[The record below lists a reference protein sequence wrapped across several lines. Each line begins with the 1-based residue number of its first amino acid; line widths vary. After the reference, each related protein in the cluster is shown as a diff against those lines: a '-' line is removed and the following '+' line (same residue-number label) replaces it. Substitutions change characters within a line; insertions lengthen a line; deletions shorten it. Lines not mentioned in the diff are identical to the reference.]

1 MVSRQVS
8 MKIAVAGKGGV
19 GKTLVAAG
27 LAWSFARRGFQ
38 TIAVDAD
45 PTPNLGVSLGLT
57 IKEASSILP
66 ISENA
71 ALIESKTRTGFPGVY
86 SLTFSVDD
94 IIRNYA
100 VPTPSGAQLLVMGTV
115 KSMGSGCTCAANT
128 VLRSLIR
135 HLVVDRNEA
144 LVLDMEAGLE
154 HLGRGT
160 AEGVDVMLIV
170 TDANAK
176 SLETGRIITRMAK
189 ESGVPNIFLV
199 GNRIGSEDET
209 RIVSA
214 FAQETGSRL
223 IGTIPYDSAV
233 MNAGLKAD
241 PVMALEGS
249 TAMKEIEG
257 MTDNLLT
264 DADSRE
270 KTEKSPGGRK

>member
-1 MVSRQVS
+1 

-19 GKTLVAAG
+19 GKTFVAAG
-27 LAWSFARRGFQ
+27 LVWSFARRGFR

-57 IKEASSILP
+57 IREASSILP

-94 IIRNYA
+94 IIHDYT
-100 VPTPSGAQLLVMGTV
+100 VPTPSGARLLVMGTV
-115 KSMGSGCTCAANT
+115 KSMGSGCSCAANT
-128 VLRSLIR
+128 VLRTLIR
-135 HLVVDRNEA
+135 HLIVDRDEA

-160 AEGVDVMLIV
+160 AEGVDAMLVV

-176 SLETGRIITRMAK
+176 SLETARVISRMTAD
-189 ESGVPNIFLV
+189 SGVPNVFLA
-199 GNRIGSEDET
+199 GNRIGSKDEM
-209 RIVSA
+209 RIVTA
-214 FAQETGSRL
+214 FAQESESRL
-223 IGTIPYDSAV
+223 IGTIPYDPAV
-233 MNAGLKAD
+233 MKAGITAD
-241 PVMALEGS
+241 PVMALEG
-249 TAMKEIEG
+249 TPAMNAIER
-257 MTDNLLT
+257 MTESLLT
-264 DADSRE
+264 GTDLHG

>member
-1 MVSRQVS
+1 

-27 LAWSFARRGFQ
+27 LAWTFARKGLH

-57 IKEASSILP
+57 IKDASSILP
-66 ISENA
+66 ISENT
-71 ALIESKTRTGFPGVY
+71 ALIESKTRTGFPNVY

-94 IIRNYA
+94 IIRKYA

-135 HLVVDRNEA
+135 HLVVDCDEA

-160 AEGVDVMLIV
+160 AEGMDVMLIV

-176 SLETGRIITRMAK
+176 SLETARVITRMAR
-189 ESGVPNIFLV
+189 ESGIPDVV
-199 GNRIGSEDET
+199 VAGNRTGSEGEI
-209 RIVSA
+209 RILSA
-214 FAQETGSRL
+214 FAQETKSRL
-223 IGTIPYDSAV
+223 IGTIPFDPAV
-233 MNAGLKAD
+233 MRGGITAD
-241 PVMALEGS
+241 PVMALDG
-249 TAMKEIEG
+249 TPAMIAIER
-257 MTDNLLT
+257 MTDILLT
-264 DADSRE
+264 DMDFHG
-270 KTEKSPGGRK
+270 KTRKVTRRKK

>member
-1 MVSRQVS
+1 

-27 LAWSFARRGFQ
+27 LAWSFARRGFR

-45 PTPNLGVSLGLT
+45 PTPNLGISLGLT
-57 IKEASSILP
+57 VRDVSSILP

-94 IIRNYA
+94 VIRDFA

-115 KSMGSGCTCAANT
+115 KAMGSGCSCAANT
-128 VLRSLIR
+128 VLRTLIR
-135 HLVVDRNEA
+135 HLVVDRDEA

-160 AEGVDVMLIV
+160 AEGVDVMLVV

-176 SLETGRIITRMAK
+176 SIETARTIIRMAR
-189 ESGVPNIFLV
+189 ESGVTNVFV
-199 GNRIGSEDET
+199 AANRTGSENEM
-209 RIVSA
+209 RIISA
-214 FAQETGSRL
+214 FVQEIGSRL

-233 MNAGLKAD
+233 IKTGITAD
-241 PVMALEGS
+241 PVMALAG
-249 TAMKEIEG
+249 TPAMSAIER
-257 MTDNLLT
+257 MTESLLSGT
-264 DADSRE
+264 DLHG
-270 KTEKSPGGRK
+270 KTQKVTWERK

>member
-1 MVSRQVS
+1 

-27 LAWSFARRGFQ
+27 LAWSFARRGLQ

-57 IKEASSILP
+57 TREASSILP

-71 ALIESKTRTGFPGVY
+71 TLIETKTRTGFPGVY

-94 IIRNYA
+94 IIRNYT
-100 VPTPSGAQLLVMGTV
+100 VPTPSGAGLLVMGTV

-135 HLVVDRNEA
+135 HLVVDSDEA

-176 SLETGRIITRMAK
+176 SLETARVIIRMSR
-189 ESGVPNIFLV
+189 ESGVPHFFV
-199 GNRIGSEDET
+199 VANRIGSEDEM

-214 FAQETGSRL
+214 FSQEIPSRL
-223 IGTIPYDSAV
+223 IGTIPYDPAV
-233 MNAGLKAD
+233 VKTGIAAD
-241 PVMALEGS
+241 PVMTLAG
-249 TAMKEIEG
+249 TPAMRAIER
-257 MTDNLLT
+257 MTDILLR
-264 DADSRE
+264 DADLHG
-270 KTEKSPGGRK
+270 KTETSSGGKK

>member
-1 MVSRQVS
+1 

-27 LAWSFARRGFQ
+27 LAWSLARRGFR

-45 PTPNLGVSLGLT
+45 PTPNLGISLGLT
-57 IKEASSILP
+57 VKEASSIIP

-71 ALIESKTRTGFPGVY
+71 ALIEAKTRTGFPGVY

-94 IIRNYA
+94 IIRDYA

-115 KSMGSGCTCAANT
+115 KSMGSGCSCAANT
-128 VLRSLIR
+128 VLRTLIR
-135 HLVVDRNEA
+135 HLVVDREEA

-160 AEGVDVMLIV
+160 AEGVDVMLVV

-176 SLETGRIITRMAK
+176 SIGTARIITRMAA
-189 ESGVPNIFLV
+189 ESGVPNVFLA
-199 GNRIGSEDET
+199 GNRIGSNDEM
-209 RIVSA
+209 RIVTA
-214 FAQETGSRL
+214 FARETESRL
-223 IGTIPYDSAV
+223 MGTIPYDPAV
-233 MNAGLKAD
+233 MKAGITAE
-241 PVMALEGS
+241 PVMALEG
-249 TAMKEIEG
+249 TPAMNAIERITESL
-257 MTDNLLT
+257 MTGSDLHG
-264 DADSRE
+264 

>member
-1 MVSRQVS
+1 

-27 LAWSFARRGFQ
+27 VAWSFVRRGFRI
-38 TIAVDAD
+38 IAVDAD

-57 IKEASSILP
+57 IREVSSILP

-71 ALIESKTRTGFPGVY
+71 ALIETKTRTGFPGVY

-94 IIRNYA
+94 IIRDYA

-128 VLRSLIR
+128 VLRRLIR
-135 HLVVDRNEA
+135 HLVVDRDEA
-144 LVLDMEAGLE
+144 LILDMEAGLE

-160 AEGVDVMLIV
+160 AEEVDVMLVV

-176 SLETGRIITRMAK
+176 SLETARVITRISR
-189 ESGVPNIFLV
+189 ESGVPNVFV
-199 GNRIGSEDET
+199 AGNRIGSVDEM

-214 FAQETGSRL
+214 FSQETDSRL

-233 MNAGLKAD
+233 LKAGIAAD
-241 PVMALEGS
+241 PVMALEG
-249 TAMKEIEG
+249 TPAMKEIER
-257 MTDNLLT
+257 MTESLLT
-264 DADSRE
+264 GSDHHG

>member
-1 MVSRQVS
+1 

-27 LAWSFARRGFQ
+27 LAWSFAQRGFR

-57 IKEASSILP
+57 IQEASTILP

-71 ALIESKTRTGFPGVY
+71 ALIEVKTRTGFPGVY

-94 IIRNYA
+94 IIRDYA

-115 KSMGSGCTCAANT
+115 KSMGSGCSCAANT
-128 VLRSLIR
+128 VLRTLIR
-135 HLVVDRNEA
+135 HLIIDRDEA

-160 AEGVDVMLIV
+160 AEGVDVMLVV

-176 SLETGRIITRMAK
+176 SLETARTIIRIAR
-189 ESGVPNIFLV
+189 ESGVPNIFLA
-199 GNRIGSEDET
+199 GNRLGSDHEMS
-209 RIVSA
+209 IVTA
-214 FAQETGSRL
+214 FAQDTKSRL
-223 IGTIPYDSAV
+223 IGTIPFDPAV
-233 MNAGLKAD
+233 MKAGITAD
-241 PVMALEGS
+241 PVMELEG
-249 TAMKEIEG
+249 TPAMITIEQMVKTLIAG
-257 MTDNLLT
+257 
-264 DADSRE
+264 RE
-270 KTEKSPGGRK
+270 MCGNRNEKRSGGESG

>member
-1 MVSRQVS
+1 

-27 LAWSFARRGFQ
+27 LAWSLARRGFR

-57 IKEASSILP
+57 MQEASSILP

-71 ALIESKTRTGFPGVY
+71 ALIESKTQTGFPGVY

-94 IIRNYA
+94 IIRDYA

-115 KSMGSGCTCAANT
+115 KAMGSGCTCAANT
-128 VLRSLIR
+128 VLRTLIR
-135 HLVVDRNEA
+135 HLVVDRDEA

-176 SLETGRIITRMAK
+176 SLETARVIARMAR
-189 ESGVPNIFLV
+189 ESGVPNVIV
-199 GNRIGSEDET
+199 AGNRIGSEDEM
-209 RIVSA
+209 RIVSV
-214 FAQETGSRL
+214 FAQVIKSRL
-223 IGTIPYDSAV
+223 MGTIPYDSAV
-233 MNAGLKAD
+233 MKAGMAAD
-241 PVMALEGS
+241 PVMALAG
-249 TAMKEIEG
+249 TAAMSAIERI
-257 MTDNLLT
+257 TDNLLT
-264 DADSRE
+264 DTDLCG
-270 KTEKSPGGRK
+270 KTETSPGGKIP

>member
-1 MVSRQVS
+1 

-27 LAWSFARRGFQ
+27 LAWLFARKGLR

-57 IKEASSILP
+57 IKDASSILP

-71 ALIESKTRTGFPGVY
+71 ELIESKTRTGFPGVY

-94 IIRNYA
+94 IIRRYA

-135 HLVVDRNEA
+135 HLVVERDEA
-144 LVLDMEAGLE
+144 IVLDMEAGLE

-170 TDANAK
+170 TDSNAK
-176 SLETGRIITRMAK
+176 SLETARIIARMAR
-189 ESGVPNIFLV
+189 ESGVPNIFV
-199 GNRIGSEDET
+199 AGNRIGAEDEM
-209 RIVSA
+209 RILSS
-214 FAQETGSRL
+214 FAQETKSRL
-223 IGTIPYDSAV
+223 IGVIPFDPAV
-233 MNAGLKAD
+233 RKAGIISD
-241 PVMALEGS
+241 PVMVLDG
-249 TAMKEIEG
+249 TPAMRAIEQ
-257 MTDNLLT
+257 LT
-264 DADSRE
+264 DTFLTDLNLHG
-270 KTEKSPGGRK
+270 KTEKSRGRKKII

>member
-1 MVSRQVS
+1 

-27 LAWSFARRGFQ
+27 LAWSFARRGFH

-45 PTPNLGVSLGLT
+45 PAPNLGVSLGLT
-57 IKEASSILP
+57 IHEISSILP

-94 IIRNYA
+94 IIRNFA

-128 VLRSLIR
+128 VLRSLIH
-135 HLVVDRNEA
+135 HLVVDRDEA

-160 AEGVDVMLIV
+160 AQGVDVMLVV

-176 SLETGRIITRMAK
+176 SLETARIITLMAA
-189 ESGVPNIFLV
+189 ESAVPNIVIV
-199 GNRIGSEDET
+199 GNRIGSEDEM

-214 FAQETGSRL
+214 FAQEIEFSL

-233 MNAGLKAD
+233 MKAGITAD
-241 PVMALEGS
+241 PVMALAG
-249 TAMKEIEG
+249 TPAMSEIER
-257 MTDNLLT
+257 MTESLLT
-264 DADSRE
+264 GTDLHG
-270 KTEKSPGGRK
+270 KTETSPGRRK

>member
-1 MVSRQVS
+1 

-27 LAWSFARRGFQ
+27 LAWMFTRRGLR

-45 PTPNLGVSLGLT
+45 PTPNLGISLGLT
-57 IKEASSILP
+57 LSEASVILP

-94 IIRNYA
+94 IIKDFT

-115 KSMGSGCTCAANT
+115 KSMGSGCSCAANT
-128 VLRSLIR
+128 VLRTLIR
-135 HLVVDRNEA
+135 HLVVDRDDA

-160 AEGVDVMLIV
+160 AEEVDVMLVV

-176 SLETGRIITRMAK
+176 SLETARAITRMAT
-189 ESGVPNIFLV
+189 ESSVPNVFLT
-199 GNRIGSEDET
+199 GNRIGSDDEM
-209 RIVSA
+209 RIVAA
-214 FAQETGSRL
+214 FAQETKSRL
-223 IGTIPYDSAV
+223 IGMIPYDSAV
-233 MNAGLKAD
+233 MKAGITAD
-241 PVMALEGS
+241 PVMALEGTS
-249 TAMKEIEG
+249 AMQEIER
-257 MTDNLLT
+257 MTESLLAGK
-264 DADSRE
+264 DPDGKVKNYRGE
-270 KTEKSPGGRK
+270 RI

>member
-1 MVSRQVS
+1 

-27 LAWSFARRGFQ
+27 LAWSFARTGFR

-57 IKEASSILP
+57 MQEASSILP

-100 VPTPSGAQLLVMGTV
+100 VPTPSGAKLLVMGTV
-115 KSMGSGCTCAANT
+115 KAMGSGCTCAANT
-128 VLRSLIR
+128 VLRTLIR
-135 HLVVDRNEA
+135 HLVVDRDEA

-176 SLETGRIITRMAK
+176 SLETGRVIARMAR
-189 ESGVPNIFLV
+189 ESGVPDISV
-199 GNRIGSEDET
+199 AGNRIGSEEEMS
-209 RIVSA
+209 IVSD
-214 FAQETGSRL
+214 FAQEIKSRL
-223 IGTIPYDSAV
+223 LGAIPCDSAV
-233 MNAGLKAD
+233 MNAGIAAE
-241 PVMALEGS
+241 PVMALAG
-249 TAMKEIEG
+249 TPAMSAIERLTG
-257 MTDNLLT
+257 NLLARSDLYGKPDT
-264 DADSRE
+264 S
-270 KTEKSPGGRK
+270 SGRNIP

>member
-1 MVSRQVS
+1 

-27 LAWSFARRGFQ
+27 IAWSFVRQGFR

-57 IKEASSILP
+57 IREASSILP
-66 ISENA
+66 ITENA
-71 ALIESKTRTGFPGVY
+71 ALIEKKTRTGFPGVY

-94 IIRNYA
+94 IIRDYT

-115 KSMGSGCTCAANT
+115 KAMGSGCSCAANT
-128 VLRSLIR
+128 VLRTLIR
-135 HLVVDRNEA
+135 HLVVDRDEA

-160 AEGVDVMLIV
+160 AEGVDVMLVV

-176 SLETGRIITRMAK
+176 SIETARTIVRMSR
-189 ESGVPNIFLV
+189 ESRVMNVFIA
-199 GNRIGSEDET
+199 GNRIGSEDEL
-209 RIVSA
+209 RIISA
-214 FAQETGSRL
+214 FAQETESRL

-233 MNAGLKAD
+233 MKAGLTAD
-241 PVMALEGS
+241 PVMALAG
-249 TAMKEIEG
+249 TPAMSAIERI
-257 MTDNLLT
+257 TESLLT
-264 DADSRE
+264 GTDLSGE
-270 KTEKSPGGRK
+270 LEKSPGRRT

>member
-1 MVSRQVS
+1 

-27 LAWSFARRGFQ
+27 LAWIFARKGLR

-57 IKEASSILP
+57 IKDASSILP

-94 IIRNYA
+94 IIQNYA

-135 HLVVDRNEA
+135 HLVVDCDEA

-176 SLETGRIITRMAK
+176 SLETARVIARIAR
-189 ESGVPNIFLV
+189 ESGIPNILV
-199 GNRIGSEDET
+199 AGNRIESEDEK
-209 RIVSA
+209 RILSA
-214 FAQETGSRL
+214 FAQETMSRL
-223 IGTIPYDSAV
+223 IGTIPFDPAV
-233 MNAGLKAD
+233 MKAGIAAD
-241 PVMALEGS
+241 PVMVLEG
-249 TAMKEIEG
+249 TPAMNAIERL
-257 MTDNLLT
+257 TDTLLT
-264 DADSRE
+264 DTDLFR
-270 KTEKSPGGRK
+270 KTEKLQGGRK

>member
-1 MVSRQVS
+1 

-27 LAWSFARRGFQ
+27 LAWLFARKGLR

-57 IKEASSILP
+57 IKDASSILP

-71 ALIESKTRTGFPGVY
+71 ELIESKTRTGFPGVY

-94 IIRNYA
+94 IIRRYA

-135 HLVVDRNEA
+135 HLVVERDEA
-144 LVLDMEAGLE
+144 IVLDMEAGLE

-170 TDANAK
+170 TDSNAK
-176 SLETGRIITRMAK
+176 SLETARIIARMAR
-189 ESGVPNIFLV
+189 ESGVPNIFV
-199 GNRIGSEDET
+199 AGNRIGSEDEM
-209 RIVSA
+209 RILSS
-214 FAQETGSRL
+214 FAQETKSRL
-223 IGTIPYDSAV
+223 IGVIPFDPAV
-233 MNAGLKAD
+233 RKAGIISD
-241 PVMALEGS
+241 PVMVLDG
-249 TAMKEIEG
+249 TPAMRAIEQ
-257 MTDNLLT
+257 LT
-264 DADSRE
+264 DTFLTDLNLHG
-270 KTEKSPGGRK
+270 KTEKSRGRKKII

>member
-1 MVSRQVS
+1 

-27 LAWSFARRGFQ
+27 MAWSFARRGFL

-57 IKEASSILP
+57 IPQVSSIIP

-71 ALIESKTRTGFPGVY
+71 GLIESKTRTGFPGVY

-128 VLRSLIR
+128 VLRALIR
-135 HLVVDRNEA
+135 HLIVDLDEA

-160 AEGVDVMLIV
+160 TEGVDVMLVV

-176 SLETGRIITRMAK
+176 SLDTARVISQIAR
-189 ESGVPNIFLV
+189 ESGVLNIFLV
-199 GNRIGSEDET
+199 GNRIGSDDEMRLVT
-209 RIVSA
+209 VYANEI
-214 FAQETGSRL
+214 ESRL
-223 IGTIPYDSAV
+223 IGMIPFDAAV
-233 MNAGLKAD
+233 MKAGITAD
-241 PVMALEGS
+241 PVMALAG
-249 TAMKEIEG
+249 TPAMNAIERLTNSLLSG
-257 MTDNLLT
+257 TDLQG
-264 DADSRE
+264 
-270 KTEKSPGGRK
+270 KTKNVTQGRKIQ

>member
-1 MVSRQVS
+1 

-27 LAWSFARRGFQ
+27 LAWSFARREFR

-57 IKEASSILP
+57 IQEVSSILP

-71 ALIESKTRTGFPGVY
+71 ALIETKTRTGFPGVY

-94 IIRNYA
+94 IIRDYA
-100 VPTPSGAQLLVMGTV
+100 IPTPSGARLLVMGTV
-115 KSMGSGCTCAANT
+115 KAMGSGCTCAANT

-135 HLVVDRNEA
+135 HLVVDSDEA

-160 AEGVDVMLIV
+160 AEGVDVMLVV

-176 SLETGRIITRMAK
+176 SLETARVITRIAR
-189 ESGVPNIFLV
+189 ESGVPNVFIV
-199 GNRIGSEDET
+199 GNRIGSENEM

-214 FAQETGSRL
+214 FAQEIKSQL
-223 IGTIPYDSAV
+223 AGTIPFDPAV
-233 MNAGLKAD
+233 MKAGITAD
-241 PVMALEGS
+241 PVMALAG
-249 TAMKEIEG
+249 TPAMSVIERV
-257 MTDNLLT
+257 TDNLT
-264 DADSRE
+264 DIDLQG
-270 KTEKSPGGRK
+270 KTEKSPWGKKII

>member
-1 MVSRQVS
+1 

-27 LAWSFARRGFQ
+27 LAWSFARRGFR

-57 IKEASSILP
+57 IREASAILP

-71 ALIESKTRTGFPGVY
+71 ALIEKKTRTGFPGVY

-94 IIRNYA
+94 VIRDYA
-100 VPTPSGAQLLVMGTV
+100 IPTPSGAQLLVMGTV
-115 KSMGSGCTCAANT
+115 KAMGSGCSCAANT

-135 HLVVDRNEA
+135 HLVVDRDEA
-144 LVLDMEAGLE
+144 LILDMEAGLE

-176 SLETGRIITRMAK
+176 SLETARVITQMAK
-189 ESGVPNIFLV
+189 ESGVPNVFLV
-199 GNRIGSEDET
+199 GNRIGSEDEM
-209 RIVSA
+209 RIISA
-214 FAQETGSRL
+214 FTQEIESRL
-223 IGTIPYDSAV
+223 IGTIPNDPAV
-233 MNAGLKAD
+233 MKAGITAD
-241 PVMALEGS
+241 PVMVLAG
-249 TAMKEIEG
+249 TPAMSAIEQ
-257 MTDNLLT
+257 MIESLLT
-264 DADSRE
+264 GTDLHG
-270 KTEKSPGGRK
+270 KTETSPAGRK

>member
-1 MVSRQVS
+1 

-19 GKTLVAAG
+19 GKTFVAAG
-27 LAWSFARRGFQ
+27 LAWSFARQGFR

-57 IKEASSILP
+57 MQETSSILP

-86 SLTFSVDD
+86 ALTFSVDD

-100 VPTPSGAQLLVMGTV
+100 VPTPSGAKLLVMGTV
-115 KSMGSGCTCAANT
+115 KAMGSGCTCAPNA
-128 VLRSLIR
+128 VLRTLIR
-135 HLVVDRNEA
+135 HLVVDCDEA

-176 SLETGRIITRMAK
+176 SLETARVIARMSR
-189 ESGVPNIFLV
+189 ESGVPQIFV
-199 GNRIGSEDET
+199 AGNRIGSEDEMS
-209 RIVSA
+209 IISF
-214 FAQETGSRL
+214 FAQEIRSRL
-223 IGTIPYDSAV
+223 IGTVPLDPVV
-233 MNAGLKAD
+233 MRAGITAD
-241 PVMALEGS
+241 PVMALAGS
-249 TAMKEIEG
+249 PAMSAIDQ
-257 MTDNLLT
+257 MADTLL
-264 DADSRE
+264 ADTELHGKTRKVTGEE
-270 KTEKSPGGRK
+270 KLL

>member
-1 MVSRQVS
+1 

-19 GKTLVAAG
+19 GKTLIAAG
-27 LAWSFARRGFQ
+27 LAWLFARKGFR

-57 IKEASSILP
+57 LQEASSILP

-94 IIRNYA
+94 IIRKYA

-135 HLVVDRNEA
+135 HLVVDRDEA

-160 AEGVDVMLIV
+160 AEGVDVMLVV

-176 SLETGRIITRMAK
+176 SLETARVITRIAR
-189 ESGVPNIFLV
+189 ESGVPNVFV
-199 GNRIGSEDET
+199 AGNRIDSEDEM
-209 RIVSA
+209 RIVSTC
-214 FAQETGSRL
+214 AQEADSRL
-223 IGTIPYDSAV
+223 IGTIPYDHAV
-233 MNAGLKAD
+233 MKAGITAD
-241 PVMALEGS
+241 PVMALEG
-249 TAMKEIEG
+249 TPAMQEIER
-257 MTDNLLT
+257 MTESILSGT
-264 DADSRE
+264 DSQG
-270 KTEKSPGGRK
+270 KPGKSPEGSRMI

>member
-1 MVSRQVS
+1 

-27 LAWSFARRGFQ
+27 LAWTFARRGLH

-57 IKEASSILP
+57 LKDASSILP
-66 ISENA
+66 ISENT
-71 ALIESKTRTGFPGVY
+71 ALIESKTRTGFPGIY

-94 IIRNYA
+94 IIRKYA

-115 KSMGSGCTCAANT
+115 KSMGSGCTCAANS

-135 HLVVDRNEA
+135 HLVVDCDEA

-160 AEGVDVMLIV
+160 AEGMDVMLIV

-176 SLETGRIITRMAK
+176 SLDTARVITHMARD
-189 ESGVPNIFLV
+189 SGIPDVAIA
-199 GNRIGSEDET
+199 GNRIGSEGEMK
-209 RIVSA
+209 ILSA
-214 FAQETGSRL
+214 FAQETKSRL
-223 IGTIPYDSAV
+223 VGTIPFDPAV
-233 MNAGLKAD
+233 MKAGITAD
-241 PVMALEGS
+241 PVMALDG
-249 TAMKEIEG
+249 TPAMIAIERV
-257 MTDNLLT
+257 TDILLT
-264 DADSRE
+264 DMDFHGR
-270 KTEKSPGGRK
+270 TEKSPGGRK

>member
-1 MVSRQVS
+1 

-19 GKTLVAAG
+19 GKTLIASG
-27 LAWSFARRGFQ
+27 LAWLFARKGLP

-57 IKEASSILP
+57 IREASSILP
-66 ISENA
+66 ITENA
-71 ALIESKTRTGFPGVY
+71 ALIEKKTRTGFPGVY

-94 IIRNYA
+94 IIRKYA

-135 HLVVDRNEA
+135 HLVVDCDEA

-176 SLETGRIITRMAK
+176 SLETARVITRMAR
-189 ESGVPNIFLV
+189 ESGIPDVV
-199 GNRIGSEDET
+199 VAGNRTGSEGEI
-209 RIVSA
+209 RILSA
-214 FAQETGSRL
+214 FAQETTSL
-223 IGTIPYDSAV
+223 LVGTIPFDPAV
-233 MNAGLKAD
+233 MKAGITAD
-241 PVMALEGS
+241 PVMALDGTPS
-249 TAMKEIEG
+249 MNAIER
-257 MTDNLLT
+257 MTDILLT
-264 DADSRE
+264 DMDFHG
-270 KTEKSPGGRK
+270 KTQNVTRRKKII

>member
-1 MVSRQVS
+1 

-19 GKTLVAAG
+19 GKTLIAAG
-27 LAWSFARRGFQ
+27 LAWLFARKGFR

-57 IKEASSILP
+57 IKDASAILP

-128 VLRSLIR
+128 VLRSLVR
-135 HLVVDRNEA
+135 HLVVERDEA

-176 SLETGRIITRMAK
+176 SLETAREIARMAR
-189 ESGVPNIFLV
+189 ESGIPNVLGT
-199 GNRIGSEDET
+199 GNRILSEDEMK
-209 RIVSA
+209 ILSA
-214 FAQETGSRL
+214 FAQETQFRL
-223 IGTIPYDSAV
+223 VGTIPFDPAV
-233 MNAGLKAD
+233 MRAGITAD
-241 PVMALEGS
+241 PVMALDG
-249 TAMKEIEG
+249 TPAMRAIERLAD
-257 MTDNLLT
+257 TLLT
-264 DADSRE
+264 GTDVHGKME
-270 KTEKSPGGRK
+270 

>member
-1 MVSRQVS
+1 

-27 LAWSFARRGFQ
+27 LAWSFARKGLQ

-57 IKEASSILP
+57 IKDASSILP

-135 HLVVDRNEA
+135 HLVVDCDEA

-176 SLETGRIITRMAK
+176 SLETARVIARMAR
-189 ESGVPNIFLV
+189 ESGVPNIFV
-199 GNRIGSEDET
+199 AGNRIGSEDEK
-209 RIVSA
+209 RILSA
-214 FAQETGSRL
+214 FAQETMSRL
-223 IGTIPYDSAV
+223 IGIIPFDPAV
-233 MNAGLKAD
+233 MKAGIAAD
-241 PVMALEGS
+241 PVMVLEG
-249 TAMKEIEG
+249 TPAMNAIERV
-257 MTDNLLT
+257 TDTLLT
-264 DADSRE
+264 DTDLFE
-270 KTEKSPGGRK
+270 KMEKLQGGRR

>member
-1 MVSRQVS
+1 

-27 LAWSFARRGFQ
+27 LAWSFARRGFH

-45 PTPNLGVSLGLT
+45 PTPNFGISLGLT
-57 IKEASSILP
+57 IREASSIIP

-94 IIRNYA
+94 VIRDYA

-115 KSMGSGCTCAANT
+115 KAMGSGCSCAANT
-128 VLRSLIR
+128 VLRTLIR
-135 HLVVDRNEA
+135 HLVVDRDEA

-160 AEGVDVMLIV
+160 AEGVDVMLVV

-176 SLETGRIITRMAK
+176 SIETARTIIRMAR
-189 ESGVPNIFLV
+189 ESGVMNVFV
-199 GNRIGSEDET
+199 AGNRIGSEEEM
-209 RIVSA
+209 RIISA
-214 FAQETGSRL
+214 FAKEIESRL

-233 MNAGLKAD
+233 TKAGITAEPIMTLAGTLAMN
-241 PVMALEGS
+241 
-249 TAMKEIEG
+249 EIER
-257 MTDNLLT
+257 MTESLLT
-264 DADSRE
+264 NTDLHG
-270 KTEKSPGGRK
+270 KTEKSPQRHT

>member
-1 MVSRQVS
+1 

-27 LAWSFARRGFQ
+27 LAWSFARKGLQ

-57 IKEASSILP
+57 IKDASSILP

-86 SLTFSVDD
+86 ALTFSVDD

-135 HLVVDRNEA
+135 HLVVDCDEA

-170 TDANAK
+170 TDANAT
-176 SLETGRIITRMAK
+176 SLETARVIARMAR
-189 ESGVPNIFLV
+189 ESGIPNIV
-199 GNRIGSEDET
+199 VAGNRIGSDDEE
-209 RIVSA
+209 RILSA
-214 FAQETGSRL
+214 FSQETKSRL
-223 IGTIPYDSAV
+223 IGTIPFDPAV
-233 MNAGLKAD
+233 MKAGITAD
-241 PVMALEGS
+241 PVMTLVG
-249 TAMKEIEG
+249 TPAMIAIER
-257 MTDNLLT
+257 MTDILLT
-264 DADSRE
+264 DMDFHG
-270 KTEKSPGGRK
+270 KTQNVTRRKKII

>member
-1 MVSRQVS
+1 V
-8 MKIAVAGKGGV
+8 KIAVAGKGGV

-27 LAWSFARRGFQ
+27 LAWLLARRGFR

-57 IKEASSILP
+57 IQEASSILP

-71 ALIESKTRTGFPGVY
+71 DLIESKTRTGFPGVY
-86 SLTFSVDD
+86 SLTFSVED

-100 VPTPSGAQLLVMGTV
+100 VPTPSGVQLLVMGTV

-135 HLVVDRNEA
+135 HLVVDRDEA

-160 AEGVDVMLIV
+160 AEGVDLMLVV

-176 SLETGRIITRMAK
+176 SLETARVVTRMVR
-189 ESGVPNIFLV
+189 ESGVPNVFIA
-199 GNRIGSEDET
+199 GNRIDSEDEM
-209 RIVSA
+209 RIVSS

-223 IGTIPYDSAV
+223 IGTIPYDHAV
-233 MNAGLKAD
+233 MKAGITAD
-241 PVMALEGS
+241 PVMVLEG
-249 TAMKEIEG
+249 TPAMQEIERMTESILSG
-257 MTDNLLT
+257 TDNQG
-264 DADSRE
+264 
-270 KTEKSPGGRK
+270 KPEKSPMGKNTI

>member
-1 MVSRQVS
+1 

-27 LAWSFARRGFQ
+27 IAWLFARKGLR

-45 PTPNLGVSLGLT
+45 PTPNLGISLGLS
-57 IKEASSILP
+57 IKDASSILP

-86 SLTFSVDD
+86 SFTFSVDD
-94 IIRNYA
+94 IIRNYTI
-100 VPTPSGAQLLVMGTV
+100 PTPSGAQLLVMGTV

-135 HLVVDRNEA
+135 HLVVDCDEV

-176 SLETGRIITRMAK
+176 SLETARVIDRMAR
-189 ESGVPNIFLV
+189 ESGIPNIV
-199 GNRIGSEDET
+199 VAGNRIGSDDEE
-209 RIVSA
+209 RILSA
-214 FAQETGSRL
+214 FAQETKSRL
-223 IGTIPYDSAV
+223 VGTIPFDPAV
-233 MNAGLKAD
+233 IKAGITAD
-241 PVMALEGS
+241 PVMVLEG
-249 TAMKEIEG
+249 TPAMNAIER

-264 DADSRE
+264 ETDRFRME
-270 KTEKSPGGRK
+270 KVMWGKKKI